1 MESFKKILFKL
12 LFPHKAI
19 VILSVPIATTLLI
32 YAFAYEDANIVITYI
47 SYVFSAYSLTIVCAK
62 SPILFKKL
70 KEMQKQNKY
79 IQLYSNDAHL
89 RIKLSLYFAVSSN
102 ILYGLMQLFL
112 GFYFHSIWFYALFGY
127 YVLLAVMRFF
137 LLKDVR
143 KITLGENPF
152 YEFLLYRLCGIFLLL
167 MNITLAVIVFYIV
180 WQNRGFEHHYILTIA
195 MAAYTFSSMTMAIL
209 NVVKYRRF
217 KSPIMSATKAI
228 GLVSAIVSMLS
239 LETAMLS
246 AFGTQNTTE
255 FRQIM
260 TALTGSAVCLLVLAI
275 ALYMIIHSTKEI
287 NLIKKGVP
295 TNESRK

>member
-1 MESFKKILFKL
+1 MKRFKKILLKL

-19 VILSVPIATTLLI
+19 IILSVPIATMLLL
-32 YAFAYEDANIVITYI
+32 YAFVYKDANIVITYI

-62 SPILFKKL
+62 SPILFRKL
-70 KEMQKQNKY
+70 KEARNNNKY

-102 ILYGLMQLFL
+102 ILYGLMQLSL
-112 GFYFHSIWFYALFGY
+112 GFCFHSIWFYALFGY

-143 KITLGENPF
+143 KMTPGENPF

-246 AFGTQNTTE
+246 AFGTQNTPE